1 MAYILWFKNGFLMG
15 NVLYGIDNPKIVVVV
30 SGVGYLKKY
39 LKNLIKNFK
48 CFSLFYSGGS

>member
-15 NVLYGIDNPKIVVVV
+15 NVLYGKDNPKIVVVV